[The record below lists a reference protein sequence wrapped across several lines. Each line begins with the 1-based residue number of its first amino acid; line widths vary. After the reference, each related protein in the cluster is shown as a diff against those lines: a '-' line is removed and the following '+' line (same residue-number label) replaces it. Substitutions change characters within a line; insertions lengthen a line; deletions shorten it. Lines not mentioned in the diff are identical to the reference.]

1 MNKNNYKQNVK
12 NMSKTLD
19 IFFIYDII
27 FNQEKEVM
35 YLYLISYK

>member
-1 MNKNNYKQNVK
+1 
-12 NMSKTLD
+12 MSKTLD